1 MAKRKNARQ
10 VEIEQKR
17 WRTYSLIFV
26 CGMLM
31 VAGVF
36 FAGRQHF
43 SWMDYGM
50 KNSKLRK
57 QIEELEGEKRR
68 LLLAREISLSPVE
81 IKKAAKKI
89 GINNNDSDTAEP
101 VIAQI
106 ANVTKDKAVSP
117 VKTESTNPMIEKT
130 AAVSPAV
137 IVTTASLKKV
147 EKSVRSTARPP
158 AAE

>member
-1 MAKRKNARQ
+1 MAKRKTAKQ
-10 VEIEQKR
+10 VEKEQKR

-68 LLLAREISLSPVE
+68 LLLAREISLSPME

-89 GINNNDSDTAEP
+89 GINNDSSTDQPTL
-101 VIAQI
+101 AQI
-106 ANVTKDKAVSP
+106 ATTTKDKAVPP

-130 AAVSPAV
+130 AAVSPSVA
-137 IVTTASLKKV
+137 VTTASLKKV
-147 EKSVRSTARPP
+147 EKPVRSTTKPP